1 MRLIIDGY
9 NLIHAAGILGHGV
22 GPGGLERARGALLNC
37 LVESLDPK
45 LLSQT
50 TVVFDAADAPPLVA
64 SKYQHRG
71 LHVRFARGD
80 GDADRVIE
88 ELILAESA
96 PRRLT
101 VVSSDHRLHRA
112 ARRRRAQAVDS
123 DRWFAQL
130 LRDRQNP
137 RSPAKSAK
145 PSGPPSKAEVKYWLE
160 QFTGTSTEDPAKSA
174 TSEEQ
179 KPTAKQTKPNVEQK
193 KPTEKKPTEK
203 QQLELP
209 EVDPIFP
216 PEYLEDVKKMLGEE

>member
-22 GPGGLERARGALLNC
+22 GPGGLERARKALLNY

-45 LLSQT
+45 LVSQT
-50 TVVFDAADAPPLVA
+50 IVVFDAADAPPLVA

-88 ELILAESA
+88 ELVLAESA

-137 RSPAKSAK
+137 RSPTKSAK

-160 QFTGTSTEDPAKSA
+160 QFTGKSIDEPEQTESSTEQS
-174 TSEEQ
+174 
-179 KPTAKQTKPNVEQK
+179 KPTAEQNDVTAEQK
-193 KPTEKKPTEK
+193 NPTEK
-203 QQLELP
+203 QEIELP

-216 PEYLEDVKKMLGEE
+216 PEYLDDVKKMLGEE